1 MGEPLVSNSKN
12 PRSFSPHIL
21 VAGESLPLF
30 LPVVASDATLC
41 ADFSIQSP
49 HWLLSTG
56 SLLLTEGISL
66 AQSGLCIGPLS

>member
-1 MGEPLVSNSKN
+1 MSSNGN
-12 PRSFSPHIL
+12 PRTFSPHVL

-41 ADFSIQSP
+41 AHLSGLSA

-56 SLLLTEGISL
+56 SLLLTKGI
-66 AQSGLCIGPLS
+66 